1 MTIGLDIEWA
11 EPYFDYDLIT
21 LQMFQWDSNAKNYNK
36 IITIENTYIEKIL
49 SSKMSTYTKIAKNN
63 NNMEPK
69 T

>member
-36 IITIENTYIEKIL
+36 IITKENTYIEKIL